1 MKVEDRPAEP
11 TTLLVVEDDLE
22 MRSLL
27 RDVLQGRGFRVL
39 VESAGEGAMAVS
51 ESERLD
57 VVIVDKEMPGL
68 NGLDLLSFFR
78 LRLPDVP
85 VILITAFGGPRVA
98 EEAFRRGAA
107 RYLEKPFRVTD
118 LLSAIRSVTGNM
130 RRSSTPEGRTQA

>member
-130 RRSSTPEGRTQA
+130 RRSSTPEGRTRA

>member
-1 MKVEDRPAEP
+1 MGVEDRTAEP
-11 TTLLVVEDDLE
+11 TTLLVVEDDPE

-27 RDVLQGRGFRVL
+27 CDVLMGEGFRVL
-39 VESAGEGAMAVS
+39 VESTGEQAMAVS

-57 VVIVDKEMPGL
+57 VAIVDKEMPGL

-78 LRLPDVP
+78 RRLPDVP

-118 LLSAIRSVTGNM
+118 LLAAIRSVTGKM
-130 RRSSTPEGRTQA
+130 RGSSTPEPRTQA